1 MVGFKQFLDIGIS
14 YRTNN
19 AMGIASFIKIK
30 DFLDVGYAYET
41 SVGSAMSNL
50 GVKTHELTLRF
61 RLENSGSAAQ
71 AEVSTPEE

>member
-1 MVGFKQFLDIGIS
+1 
-14 YRTNN
+14 
-19 AMGIASFIKIK
+19 
-30 DFLDVGYAYET
+30 
-41 SVGSAMSNL
+41 MSNL